1 MPLRCQ
7 LAITGLFCKHSA
19 LTCYNRQDRAACS
32 QIAYQSPSRLVDL
45 ANILFSNRL
54 LASLPDSYDDAH
66 GRRQFASNPSIVG
79 SDIDLN
85 GMPATVVGVL
95 PASFDLDAIFS
106 PGTKA
111 DLFEPAILEHMR
123 TLGGIATMIG
133 RR

>member
-1 MPLRCQ
+1 
-7 LAITGLFCKHSA
+7 
-19 LTCYNRQDRAACS
+19 
-32 QIAYQSPSRLVDL
+32 
-45 ANILFSNRL
+45 
-54 LASLPDSYDDAH
+54 
-66 GRRQFASNPSIVG
+66 
-79 SDIDLN
+79 
-85 GMPATVVGVL
+85 VL